1 MSIGASRA
9 ARIPS
14 KIVRMGIPLSEVEL
28 ERRVEER
35 TAELVAALRDSE
47 ARFRALIEN
56 SIDVTGILDADLRM
70 QYISPSVTRILGY
83 SVDEFVGS
91 TSLEFIHPDD
101 GAILEELFTRT
112 IDDQRVVTQQFRAR
126 HKDGS
131 WRLMEAVGLNLLD
144 DPAVRGMV
152 VTARDVTARRGLEER
167 LRQSERLEAIGQLT
181 GGVAHDFNNV
191 LLVIRGYSS
200 VLRTTLSDPQ
210 QIADVDEIAN
220 AADRAAQL
228 TRQLLAFG
236 RRQVLEPHMLNLDDV
251 VLGMQKLLRRTM
263 PADIEIDVELT
274 DGVTPVVA
282 DPAQLEAVIV
292 NLTFNARDALSDG
305 GGAITLSV
313 DEATVNGAEVG
324 IAPPLAPGRYV
335 RLSVADDGPGIP
347 DDVLP
352 HIFEPFFTTK
362 EAGLGTGLGLSSVYG
377 IVAQSGGGVEVGTS
391 HAGGAQFTIYLPA
404 ATGSVDDG
412 ELSGP
417 AAAPLAA
424 GTETILLVEDEAPV
438 RELVRR
444 VLENAG
450 YVVLAAG
457 LPSEAERLLEET
469 AHIDLLLTDV
479 VMPEMSGYDLATR
492 VTELRPNVRRLF
504 ISGYAPRVQLVKGP
518 LLKKPFAPEELARA
532 VRSALDDNG
541 RVEIA

>member
-1 MSIGASRA
+1 MSIGASRI
-9 ARIPS
+9 ARIATKLSPMS
-14 KIVRMGIPLSEVEL
+14 LLLSEDEL

-35 TAELVAALRDSE
+35 TAELVAALRGSE

-56 SIDVTGILDADLRM
+56 SIDVTGILDADQRM
-70 QYISPSVTRILGY
+70 QYVSPSVTRILGY
-83 SVDEFVGS
+83 SVDELVGS

-101 GAILEELFTRT
+101 EPILQELFTRT
-112 IDDQRVVTQQFRAR
+112 IDDQAVMTPQFRAR

-152 VTARDVTARRGLEER
+152 VTARDVTARRGLEQR
-167 LRQSERLEAIGQLT
+167 LRQSERLEAIGQLA

-200 VLRTTLSDPQ
+200 VLRTTLTDPQ

-220 AADRAAQL
+220 AADRATQL

-236 RRQVLEPHMLNLDDV
+236 RRQVLEPHKLNLDDV
-251 VLGMQKLLRRTM
+251 VLSMQKLLRRTM
-263 PADIEIDVELT
+263 PADIEIDVELA

-292 NLTFNARDALSDG
+292 NLAFNARDALSDG
-305 GGAITLSV
+305 GGAITFSV
-313 DEATVNGAEVG
+313 DEASVSGAEPG
-324 IAPPLAPGRYV
+324 IDPPLAPGRYV
-335 RLSVADDGPGIP
+335 RLAVGDDGPGIP
-347 DDVLP
+347 EDVLP

-404 ATGSVDDG
+404 AAGSAEDS
-412 ELSGP
+412 E
-417 AAAPLAA
+417 AAAVATSLPP

-438 RELVRR
+438 RELIRR
-444 VLENAG
+444 VLESAG
-450 YVVLAAG
+450 YVVLVAG
-457 LPSEAERLLEET
+457 LPSEAERLLEDNG
-469 AHIDLLLTDV
+469 HIDLLLTDV
-479 VMPEMSGYDLATR
+479 VMPEMSGYDLALR
-492 VTELRPNVRRLF
+492 VTELRPYVRRLF

-532 VRSALDDNG
+532 VRAALDDNG
-541 RVEIA
+541 RLEIA

>member
-1 MSIGASRA
+1 MSIGASRV
-9 ARIPS
+9 ARITS
-14 KIVRMGIPLSEVEL
+14 KISPMGMRLSEAEV

-35 TAELVAALRDSE
+35 TADLVTALQGSE

-56 SIDVTGILDADLRM
+56 SIDVTGILDADMRM
-70 QYISPSVTRILGY
+70 QYVSPSVTRILGY
-83 SVDEFVGS
+83 SVDELVGS
-91 TSLEFIHPDD
+91 TSIEFIHPDD
-101 GAILEELFTRT
+101 GPILEELFTRT
-112 IDDQRVVTQQFRAR
+112 LDDERVVTQQFRAR

-167 LRQSERLEAIGQLT
+167 LRQSERLEAIGQLA

-200 VLRTTLSDPQ
+200 VLRATLSEPQ

-220 AADRAAQL
+220 AADRATQL

-251 VLGMQKLLRRTM
+251 VLSMQKLLRRTM
-263 PADIEIDVELT
+263 PADIEIDVELA

-292 NLTFNARDALSDG
+292 NLAFNARDALSDG
-305 GGAITLSV
+305 GGAITFVV
-313 DEATVNGAEVG
+313 DETIVSGAEPG
-324 IAPPLAPGRYV
+324 IDPPLAPGRYV
-335 RLSVADDGPGIP
+335 RLAVADDGPGIP

-352 HIFEPFFTTK
+352 HVFEPFFTTK

-391 HAGGAQFTIYLPA
+391 EAGGAQFTIYLPA
-404 ATGSVDDG
+404 AIGSVEDSDG
-412 ELSGP
+412 AE
-417 AAAPLAA
+417 AAPSLAA
-424 GTETILLVEDEAPV
+424 GTETILLVEDETPV
-438 RELVRR
+438 RELICR
-444 VLENAG
+444 VLESAG

-457 LPSEAERLLEET
+457 LPSEAERLLEE
-469 AHIDLLLTDV
+469 AGHVDLLLTDV
-479 VMPEMSGYDLATR
+479 VMPEMSGYDLALR
-492 VTELRPNVRRLF
+492 ITELRPNVRRLF
-504 ISGYAPRVQLVKGP
+504 ISGYAPRAQLVKGA
-518 LLKKPFAPEELARA
+518 LLKKPFAPDELARA
-532 VRSALDDNG
+532 VRAALDDTG